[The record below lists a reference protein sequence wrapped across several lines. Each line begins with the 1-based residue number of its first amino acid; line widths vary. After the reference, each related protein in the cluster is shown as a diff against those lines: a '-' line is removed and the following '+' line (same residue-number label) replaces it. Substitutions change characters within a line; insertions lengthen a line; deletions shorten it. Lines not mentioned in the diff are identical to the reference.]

1 MTGKRAW
8 AVAVAVVVAT
18 AVFGSGCRST
28 SGEPRPSR
36 AERNR
41 EARAIRAER
50 NRVARANLAP
60 APEAPTQPRAA
71 VNLSAFQAV
80 GLTALII
87 APPYDGS
94 NINKR
99 AAARIELV
107 LLAEMRGIFPQLKVG
122 AEAEG
127 VKADAGEALLIEPL
141 LTEVRFIGGGA
152 RFMAGAMAGNSN
164 VRLRVTFRNAKTG
177 AVVAEPEFYRVGNAM
192 AGAWTVG
199 GSDNVMLDNLAREVS
214 AYVRQNL

>member
-1 MTGKRAW
+1 M
-8 AVAVAVVVAT
+8 
-18 AVFGSGCRST
+18 
-28 SGEPRPSR
+28 
-36 AERNR
+36 
-41 EARAIRAER
+41 
-50 NRVARANLAP
+50 
-60 APEAPTQPRAA
+60 
-71 VNLSAFQAV
+71 
-80 GLTALII
+80 II